1 MDLNERFIINT
12 LGKITVELQLDFNTQ
27 TKIRN
32 ILEESLYN
40 KTITENSTEL
50 VANDMNDK
58 IAYYLQVR
66 KLDGLSEKTLKNYY
80 YTLNSLSNFIIKP
93 INSITTTDLRMFIAS
108 HKDYKNSSL
117 NTITN
122 ILKGFFKFLVD
133 EEIIQRD
140 PSRKLSLIKVPKRLR
155 KSMTV
160 EELERIRLACKTER
174 ERALIEFL
182 FATGCRISE
191 VANCNIKDI
200 NFMEN
205 TIRVVGKGNKER
217 IVCFNDK
224 SKLYIKKYL
233 DTRTDNNPALF
244 ISSRKPY
251 NRMSTRGL
259 ELIVSKVAN
268 RTSIDKKVFPHLFR
282 HTMATLSLQ
291 SGANITTIQHLLG
304 HTTPATTQIYAENSL
319 ENIKYEYKQH
329 FIQ

>member
-12 LGKITVELQLDFNTQ
+12 LGKITVELQLDFTTQ

-58 IAYYLQVR
+58 ISYYLQVR

-122 ILKGFFKFLVD
+122 ILKGFFRFLVD

-155 KSMTV
+155 KSMTI
-160 EELERIRLACKTER
+160 EELERIRLACNTER
-174 ERALIEFL
+174 ERALVEFL
-182 FATGCRISE
+182 FSTGCRISE
-191 VANCNIKDI
+191 VANCNISDV
-200 NFMEN
+200 NFMDN

-233 DTRTDNNPALF
+233 NTRKDNNPALF
-244 ISSRKPY
+244 ISSKKPY
-251 NRMSTRGL
+251 GRMGTRGL
-259 ELIVSKVAN
+259 ELIISNIASKAN
-268 RTSIDKKVFPHLFR
+268 IDKKVFPHLFR